1 MMAKKSPEVRSV
13 MEKQSPEPD
22 DDEIRQTTADL
33 LVKVRDGDRS
43 AENEIIRRN
52 LPGLK
57 RYARGRLPHT
67 ARERGDTDDLVQDTV
82 LKALPRLSTFESE
95 RAGALQSYLRVSLN
109 NRITDAVRR
118 SIRRPPGDPLV
129 EVVDA
134 SPTPTEVISGAE
146 MEARYRAALK
156 RLRPTDRPLVI
167 AHVEREWDS
176 AKIAKAFGKP
186 SVDAARVA
194 VARAMQRLAR
204 EMQTAIG

>member
-1 MMAKKSPEVRSV
+1 MAKRLPDTD
-13 MEKQSPEPD
+13 PAD
-22 DDEIRQTTADL
+22 DDRNTTAEL
-33 LVKVRDGDRS
+33 LVKIRDGDRS

-57 RYARGRLPHT
+57 RYARGRLPHS
-67 ARERGDTDDLVQDTV
+67 ARERGDTDDLVQETV
-82 LKALPRLSTFESE
+82 LKALPRLGTFESE
-95 RAGALQSYLRVSLN
+95 RTGAFQSYLRVSLN

-118 SIRRPPGDPLV
+118 SIRRPAGDPLV
-129 EVVDA
+129 EVPDA
-134 SPTPTEVISGAE
+134 SPSPPEMIGAAE
-146 MEARYRAALK
+146 MEARYRNALK

-186 SVDAARVA
+186 STDAARVA

-204 EMQTAIG
+204 EMQGS